1 MYKIRI
7 LKEAA
12 NNLKN
17 LDKTIVKRILRKL
30 NWLSENAET
39 IKPKGLRE
47 KLSAFAK
54 LREGDYRIIYQI
66 LHDEKTIV
74 VRFIGHR
81 REIYKNK

>member
-7 LKEAA
+7 LKEAG
-12 NNLKN
+12 NSLRH

-30 NWLSENAET
+30 NWLAENAET
-39 IKPKGLRE
+39 VKPKGLRE
-47 KLSAFAK
+47 TLSGFAK

-66 LHDEKTIV
+66 LHEEKTIV